1 MSQQRWRKVD
11 LYPKGSVR
19 SWVKALEDF
28 SPLCFSFYYIPW
40 TLKSRLKACQKWK
53 VLNEASEK
61 SVVHRRRHA
70 WLCVL
75 RVLSNSLYIMCSAFQ
90 IPFYKQM
97 CEGIQAGEMCE
108 KLVGYS
114 AVYKVCF
121 GMACFFFLFFLFT
134 IKINSS
140 KSCRAYIHN
149 GWVFCLIA

>member
-1 MSQQRWRKVD
+1 MKPVKSQWCTGVD
-11 LYPKGSVR
+11 MLGYV
-19 SWVKALEDF
+19 
-28 SPLCFSFYYIPW
+28 CFVSFLTAYI
-40 TLKSRLKACQKWK
+40 
-53 VLNEASEK
+53 
-61 SVVHRRRHA
+61 
-70 WLCVL
+70 
-75 RVLSNSLYIMCSAFQ
+75 IMYSAFQ

-97 CEGIQAGEMCE
+97 CKGIQAGEMCE

-149 GWVFCLIA
+149 G